1 LDEVVGNAEE
11 RWLRTLLGTF
21 TQEKSVLLWNRY
33 YYGIP
38 FMGNDE
44 LDGIIME

>member
-21 TQEKSVLLWNRY
+21 TQEKI
-33 YYGIP
+33 GPAI
-38 FMGNDE
+38 MGNDE